1 MEVKNYATTIS
12 PKYPNLAVFRN
23 NLILCYRALDGYAQV
38 LEHWKEKYAPRNPED
53 PWHKR
58 YREAKEMLPSVQML
72 LDTLT
77 AASFKERY
85 SIVQRLMKDDCI
97 IRLQEYI
104 SPRIQEIHCCYDCA
118 TPKQKSHLR

>member
-38 LEHWKEKYAPRNPED
+38 LEHWKEKHAPRNPED
-53 PWHKR
+53 SWHKR
-58 YREAKEMLPSVQML
+58 YREAKEMLPAVQML
-72 LDTLT
+72 LDCLT
-77 AASFKERY
+77 VASFKERY
-85 SIVQRLMKDDCI
+85 TIVQRLMEDDCI

-104 SPRIQEIHCCYDCA
+104 SPRIQEIHCCYDR
-118 TPKQKSHLR
+118 TG